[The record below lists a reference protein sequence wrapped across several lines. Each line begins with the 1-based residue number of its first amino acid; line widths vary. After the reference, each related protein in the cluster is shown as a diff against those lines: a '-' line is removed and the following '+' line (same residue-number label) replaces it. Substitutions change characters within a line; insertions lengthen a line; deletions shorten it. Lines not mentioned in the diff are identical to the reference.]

1 MEGNVMDQVY
11 LTTNLIELNEH
22 ATFQQQSEMDNT
34 IYEYIEQLRNE
45 EVPESVIDVLMFL
58 GRSSLRVLGV
68 SFAKYDTIGKA
79 IGKSK
84 STVIRAVR
92 TLKEYG
98 MIDVMPTLKKW
109 HGYGASRKKSVN
121 VIRVTPQNE
130 TTVTHDEA
138 TADKGQTDETQSESL
153 VNKHQDLYILDTST
167 TIKNCIPTP
176 IYEALSPF
184 YGARDLQR
192 LTGIVFRAKA
202 AVHRD
207 LRIESHTDAFKTCVL
222 DCIRRLKQGTI
233 DKLDGYLYISLRKLF
248 RRLSIE
254 ESFSW

>member
-1 MEGNVMDQVY
+1 MNQVY
-11 LTTNLIELNEH
+11 LTTDLIELKEH
-22 ATFQQQSEMDNT
+22 ATFRQQSEMDNT
-34 IYEYIEQLRNE
+34 IYDYIEKLRAD
-45 EVPESVIDVLMFL
+45 EVPESVIDVLLFL

-79 IGKSK
+79 VGKSK
-84 STVIRAVR
+84 STVIRAIN

-98 MIDVMPTLKKW
+98 MIDVIPTLKKW

-130 TTVTHDEA
+130 TTVTPEEV
-138 TADKGQTDETQSESL
+138 TSDKGQTDESQSESL
-153 VNKHQDLYILDTST
+153 VYKHQDLYILDTGL
-167 TIKNCIPTP
+167 KNCIPTP

-184 YGARDLQR
+184 YEASDIRR

-207 LRIESHTDAFKTCVL
+207 IRLESHTDAFKTCVL

-233 DKLDGYLYISLRKLF
+233 DKLDGYLYVSLRKLF
-248 RRLSIE
+248 RRLSLE
-254 ESFSW
+254 ESFSWG

>member
-11 LTTNLIELNEH
+11 LTTDLIELKEH
-22 ATFQQQSEMDNT
+22 ATFRQQSEMDNT
-34 IYEYIEQLRNE
+34 IYEYIEQLRND
-45 EVPESVIDVLMFL
+45 EVPESVIDVLLFL

-79 IGKSK
+79 VGKSK

-98 MIDVMPTLKKW
+98 MIDVIPTLKKW

-121 VIRVTPQNE
+121 VILVTPQNE

-138 TADKGQTDETQSESL
+138 TAGKGQTDETQSESL
-153 VNKHQDLYILDTST
+153 VNKHQDLYILDTA
-167 TIKNCIPTP
+167 IKNCIPTP

-184 YGARDLQR
+184 YGASDLQR

-207 LRIESHTDAFKTCVL
+207 IRLESHKDAFKTCVL
-222 DCIRRLKQGTI
+222 DCIRRLKQGAI
-233 DKLDGYLYISLRKLF
+233 DKLDGYLFVSLRKLF
-248 RRLSIE
+248 RRLTLE